1 MEILKSLL
9 ISEVFFPL
17 RADEGAQLDAIA
29 RVLDSGFYGRV
40 EVGALASPENRRRL
54 RALVESHGA
63 KLTLWTIPTMT
74 AEGLSLSTPDAAL
87 RAHTVAR
94 LRTLVD
100 EAAECGAELIG
111 IPSGADV
118 GPALREDAKRYLC
131 DSLAALQAQMAGCP
145 DAALLIEPLDRE
157 VHKRQLIGPMEEA
170 VALTQA
176 VRAAGVPLY
185 ICWDSAHEALG
196 GADLLRS
203 FALAAPYMAQFH
215 LCNAVL
221 DPASP
226 LYGDYHLPVG
236 AAPGYESAGYLT
248 LQTAAELL
256 RAAREHGGSSGR
268 QLSVTVE
275 IRTPEDGD
283 GFATE
288 AVVRDFLQAA
298 FARA

>member
-17 RADEGAQLDAIA
+17 RADEGAQLDAIE
-29 RVLDSGFYGRV
+29 RVLDGGFYGRV

-54 RALVESHGA
+54 RGIVRAHGA

-87 RAHTVAR
+87 RARTVAR
-94 LRTLVD
+94 LKTLAM

-118 GPALREDAKRYLC
+118 GPALRGDATRYLC
-131 DSLAALQAQMAGCP
+131 DSLAALRDEMAACP

-236 AAPGYESAGYLT
+236 KAPGFESAGYLT
-248 LQTAAELL
+248 LDTAAGLL
-256 RAAREHGGSSGR
+256 RAAGEQNGRSGR

-288 AVVRDFLQAA
+288 ALVRSFLQAA